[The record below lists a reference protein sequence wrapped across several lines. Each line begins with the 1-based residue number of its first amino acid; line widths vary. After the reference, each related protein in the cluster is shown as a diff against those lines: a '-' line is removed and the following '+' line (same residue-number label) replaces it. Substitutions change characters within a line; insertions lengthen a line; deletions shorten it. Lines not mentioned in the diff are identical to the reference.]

1 MRVLSPYLVLT
12 FHTHCR
18 SHKQMT
24 HSSTGIENPEDVA
37 KAIGDTLGALLLGT
51 FLSIMSDF
59 FYTLR
64 W

>member
-1 MRVLSPYLVLT
+1 MS
-12 FHTHCR
+12 
-18 SHKQMT
+18 